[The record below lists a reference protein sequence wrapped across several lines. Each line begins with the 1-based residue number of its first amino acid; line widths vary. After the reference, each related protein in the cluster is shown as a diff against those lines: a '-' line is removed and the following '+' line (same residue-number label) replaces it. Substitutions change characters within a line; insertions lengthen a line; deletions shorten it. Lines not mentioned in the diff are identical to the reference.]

1 MLTAWTNFCK
11 YGNPNG
17 NADPKDKKAE
27 WKPYTKKNPQMM
39 VFHLDAADKDASAM
53 GFVQ

>member
-17 NADPKDKKAE
+17 NADPNDKKAE
-27 WKPYTKKNPQMM
+27 WKPYTKKDSRMM
-39 VFHLDAADKDASAM
+39 VFRLDDADNDVSAM
-53 GFVQ
+53 AVVQ